1 MDDKD
6 AAILRQEIERLMHE
20 LDDMRILGENTIEHS
35 TQLEN
40 TLVEQNTKLDL
51 LKDKMKKY
59 LSPQLYKALVGG
71 TSNAEIIHKRKK
83 LTIFFS
89 DIVNFSAITDS
100 VESELLSDVLNQYLN
115 RMAEIATKWGGTIDK
130 FMGDGM
136 MVFFGDPEFIDD
148 AVHAQNCARMA
159 LDMLDELSVLRT
171 RWRQIGMFH
180 TLRVR
185 MGINTGYCTVGNFGS
200 SNRMEYTIIGGQVNI
215 ASRLENLAEPDSVYI
230 SQATYALIQDLAV
243 CEFVDNT
250 SVKGVHYPIEIYR
263 LTGMKGAQS
272 LATSMIETSRSGF
285 VLKELTYDAGKS
297 GARERDAMKH
307 ALRRALDLLERPTD
321 TVTGSPG
328 PATGAPRAPAEK
340 P

>member
-1 MDDKD
+1 MDDSQVTK
-6 AAILRQEIERLMHE
+6 LKQEIDRLTHE
-20 LDDMRILGENTIEHS
+20 LDDMRIIGENTIDHS

-40 TLVEQNTKLDL
+40 TLIEQNTRLDL

-89 DIVNFSAITDS
+89 DIVGFSAITDS

-148 AVHAQNCARMA
+148 ATHALNCSRMA
-159 LDMLDELSVLRT
+159 LEMLDELSVLRAH
-171 RWRQIGMFH
+171 WRQMGMFH

-200 SNRMEYTIIGGQVNI
+200 SNRMEYTIVGGQVNI
-215 ASRLENLAEPDSVYI
+215 ASRLENLSDPDSIYI
-230 SQATYALIQDLAV
+230 SQATYALIQELAV

-250 SVKGVHYPIEIYR
+250 SVKGIHYPIEVYR
-263 LTGMKGAQS
+263 LTGMKGEHS
-272 LATSMIETSRSGF
+272 LAASMLETTRTGF
-285 VLKELTYDAGKS
+285 VLKELTYDAGS
-297 GARERDAMKH
+297 SEAREREAMKY
-307 ALRRALDLLERPTD
+307 ALHRALDILERSSD
-321 TVTGSPG
+321 TEVPPG
-328 PATGAPRAPAEK
+328 GPPAGAPPAKSEDE
-340 P
+340 

>member
-1 MDDKD
+1 MSEEDLQN
-6 AAILRQEIERLMHE
+6 LRREVDRLTHE
-20 LDDMRILGENTIEHS
+20 LEDVRIINENTIEHS

-40 TLVEQNTKLDL
+40 TLIEQNTRLDL

-100 VESELLSDVLNQYLN
+100 IESELLSDVLNQYLN

-136 MVFFGDPEFIDD
+136 MVFFGDPEYIDD
-148 AVHAQNCARMA
+148 LTHAQNCARMA
-159 LDMLDELSVLRT
+159 IDMLSELGVLRAH
-171 RWRQIGMFH
+171 WREMGMFQ

-200 SNRMEYTIIGGQVNI
+200 NNRMEYTIVGGQVNI
-215 ASRLENLAEPDSVYI
+215 ASRLQTLAEPDSIYI
-230 SQATYALIQDLAV
+230 SQAVFALIQDV
-243 CEFVDNT
+243 TECEFVDNI
-250 SVKGVHYPIEIYR
+250 SVKGIHYPIEVYR
-263 LTGMKGAQS
+263 LMGMKGENAQS
-272 LATSMIETSRSGF
+272 ASPLQRRKNGF
-285 VLKELTYDAGKS
+285 VLKEIDYDASSTGEHATEELRK
-297 GARERDAMKH
+297 
-307 ALRRALDLLERPTD
+307 ALRSALKMLEE
-321 TVTGSPG
+321 GG
-328 PATGAPRAPAEK
+328 KGKK

>member
-1 MDDKD
+1 MDDSEATK
-6 AAILRQEIERLMHE
+6 LRQEIERLTHE

-40 TLVEQNTKLDL
+40 TLIEQNSKLDL

-89 DIVNFSAITDS
+89 DIVGFSAITDS

-148 AVHAQNCARMA
+148 ATHALNCARMA
-159 LDMLDELSVLRT
+159 LEMLDELSVLRT
-171 RWRQIGMFH
+171 QWRQMGMFH

-200 SNRMEYTIIGGQVNI
+200 SNRMEYTIVGGQVNI
-215 ASRLENLAEPDSVYI
+215 ASRLENMAEPDSIFI

-250 SVKGVHYPIEIYR
+250 SVKGIHYPIEVYR
-263 LTGMKGAQS
+263 LTGMKGEQS
-272 LATSMIETSRSGF
+272 LAAAMLQTTHGGF
-285 VLKELTYDAGKS
+285 VLEELTYDTAS
-297 GARERDAMKH
+297 IQPREREAMKH
-307 ALRRALDLLERPTD
+307 ALRRALDILERAEDIGAP
-321 TVTGSPG
+321 PAG
-328 PATGAPRAPAEK
+328 PPTGAPPAKAVET
-340 P
+340 